1 MHSIRADK
9 EKKTGCTSHWENR
22 MPWKRCQPWP
32 RRYAMRARICGHLHE
47 APGVALLNETLVVN
61 CSIGG
66 KGGGALIDF
75 KKGEAPQVEMLLQ

>member
-1 MHSIRADK
+1 
-9 EKKTGCTSHWENR
+9 
-22 MPWKRCQPWP
+22 
-32 RRYAMRARICGHLHE
+32 MRARICGHLHE